1 MDSMVKQSV
10 IEIGSVMLSA
20 KPKLDNELPLL
31 DCDGSSYFVT
41 DYPILA
47 SKLERKFIEPSII
60 PTEITHA
67 NVSEYMNSN
76 STVKVIGG
84 VLHIYTATTETVG
97 VLTSSDGQAFTF
109 TEFSSLRAK
118 ANYAPAII
126 RASDDGQ
133 TLLTCSGL
141 TSFVSKNGGATWVDE
156 THSATSVTALQYWDV
171 SPSGNNMF
179 CVSNNISSKR
189 TFFYKY
195 NGGAAWLQNNI
206 NHAGNA
212 SRFYYINESYFIF
225 ASGSSSDDGVY
236 RAFNSSGGGGASSV
250 FDTSSLRS
258 TILARDGVALANAG
272 EYGGTSSNYSRYY
285 ISKNTAS
292 TWVGLPQRNDLF
304 GNNLA
309 LNTLIDFLLT
319 ANNDLYVANSDGVF
333 LLADGAKNW
342 SRVFKPN
349 SVAEQ
354 ITGQARL
361 AEINGDVFI
370 ITATAF
376 YKTDSVLEDYLFF
389 TPDLSDSPL
398 NSVCKLVGDR
408 QP

>member
-1 MDSMVKQSV
+1 MIKQSA
-10 IEIGSVMLSA
+10 IEIGSVTLSA
-20 KPKLDNELPLL
+20 KPELDNELSLL
-31 DCDGSSYFVT
+31 ACDGSPYFVA

-47 SKLERKFIEPSII
+47 SKLERKFIEQSII

-67 NVSEYMNSN
+67 NVSEYMNSD
-76 STVKVIGG
+76 STVKVVNG
-84 VLHIYTATTETVG
+84 VLHIYIATTETVG
-97 VLTSSDGQAFTF
+97 VLTSSDGQTFAF
-109 TEFSSLRAK
+109 TEFSSLSAK

-133 TLLTCSGL
+133 TLLTCNGL
-141 TSFVSKNGGATWVDE
+141 TSFVSKDGGSTWVDE
-156 THSATSVTALQYWDV
+156 THSATSMTEFQHWDV
-171 SPSGNNMF
+171 SPSGDNMF
-179 CVSNNISSKR
+179 CTSNNISGRR
-189 TFFYKY
+189 TFFYKK

-206 NHAGNA
+206 NHTGYA
-212 SRFYYINESYFIF
+212 SRFYYINDTYFIF
-225 ASGSSSDDGVY
+225 ASGSSADDGLY

-250 FDTSSLRS
+250 FDTTSLRS

-292 TWVGLPQRNDLF
+292 SWNGLPHRNDQF
-304 GNNLA
+304 GNNLY
-309 LNTLIDFLLT
+309 LNTPIDFLLT
-319 ANNDLYVANSDGVF
+319 ASNDLYVANSDGVF
-333 LLADGAKNW
+333 LLKDGATSW

-354 ITGQARL
+354 ITGQSRL

-376 YKTDSVLEDYLFF
+376 YKTNTVLEDYLFF

-398 NSVCKLVGDR
+398 NSVCKLVGDK

>member
-1 MDSMVKQSV
+1 MIKQSV
-10 IEIGSVMLSA
+10 IEIGSVTLSA

-31 DCDGSSYFVT
+31 DCDGLPYFVN

-84 VLHIYTATTETVG
+84 VLHIYIATTETVG

-141 TSFVSKNGGATWVDE
+141 MSFVSKNGGATWVDE
-156 THSATSVTALQYWDV
+156 THSGTNITALEYWDV
-171 SPSGNNMF
+171 SPSGDNVF
-179 CVSNNISSKR
+179 CASNRIYSSDRSFIYAK
-189 TFFYKY
+189 
-195 NGGAAWLQNNI
+195 NGEPTWYQNKLNGA
-206 NHAGNA
+206 GYGT
-212 SRFYYINESYFIF
+212 SFYYINESYVVFVNSTSF
-225 ASGSSSDDGVY
+225 TETVY
-236 RAFNSSGGGGASSV
+236 RAYIPSSTASSV
-250 FDTSSLRS
+250 FGTTYASSI
-258 TILARDGVALANAG
+258 ILAKNGACLISAR
-272 EYGGTSSNYSRYY
+272 EFGGTKSDYSRYY
-285 ISKNTAS
+285 ISKNSAS
-292 TWVGLPQRNDLF
+292 SWVKLPYRSDVF
-304 GNNLA
+304 GNNQT
-309 LNTLIDFLLT
+309 LNQLIDFLLT
-319 ANNDLYVANSDGVF
+319 ASNDLYVANNDGVF
-333 LLADGAKNW
+333 LLKDGATSW

-376 YKTDSVLEDYLFF
+376 YKTNTVLEDYLFF
-389 TPDLSDSPL
+389 TPDLSGSPL
-398 NSVCKLVGDR
+398 NSVCKLVGDK